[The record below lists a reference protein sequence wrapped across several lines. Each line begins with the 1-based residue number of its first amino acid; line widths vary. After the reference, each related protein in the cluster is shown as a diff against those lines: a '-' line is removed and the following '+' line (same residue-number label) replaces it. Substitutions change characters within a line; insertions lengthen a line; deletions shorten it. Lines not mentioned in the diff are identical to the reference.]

1 MTCAGNGYYRQW
13 SLLIV
18 CFNLFSYDE
27 ALRLWDTRNM
37 AQPLKEFGLGGGV
50 WRIKWRQP
58 DFAAVACM
66 HNGFSIVDCH
76 IGTEDPMEVVCSYG
90 EHKSLAYG
98 IDWCR
103 LTHPT
108 LAQPDATEDPSEL
121 ALLSSCSFYD
131 HLLHLWTAK
140 LPSILQ

>member
-1 MTCAGNGYYRQW
+1 
-13 SLLIV
+13 
-18 CFNLFSYDE
+18 
-27 ALRLWDTRNM
+27 M

-66 HNGFSIVDCH
+66 HNGFNIVDCH
-76 IGTEDPMEVVCSYG
+76 IGTEDPVEVVCSYG

-108 LAQPDATEDPSEL
+108 LAQPDATEYPSEL

-131 HLLHLWTAK
+131 HSLHLWTAK
-140 LPSILQ
+140 LPSRLL

>member
-76 IGTEDPMEVVCSYG
+76 IGTEDPELDSECTMRVSAKVSYRYNRIIIAYSPEV
-90 EHKSLAYG
+90 
-98 IDWCR
+98 
-103 LTHPT
+103 
-108 LAQPDATEDPSEL
+108 
-121 ALLSSCSFYD
+121 
-131 HLLHLWTAK
+131 
-140 LPSILQ
+140 